1 LRVYGEFII
10 EWLTIEIVFFI
21 FVYEDKRKIM
31 LLWIFNVDDII
42 LLSAIFKLKRIE
54 FKMIG
59 KKNEIY
65 LSEPNSINYDV
76 LFIFQSYIE
85 NYSSFDCF
93 PTFE

>member
-10 EWLTIEIVFFI
+10 EWLAIEIVFFI